1 MYEYEGGR
9 RMNLGRYAKTVTAL
23 VVGLIGWATLVV
35 NSAPKHITA
44 PEWIVLAT
52 VAATAL
58 GVYTAPNDP
67 TVSELPVAELGTAEP
82 MTVRLHPADI
92 AALSRARA
100 VRKRGT

>member
-92 AALSRARA
+92 AALSRSRA